1 MGHKLEV
8 VNQVLVFAS
17 GIFFKLLELL
27 LEDLEVDLELRL
39 VLITLS
45 LNLVL
50 QFCQRVGLFVL
61 V

>member
-1 MGHKLEV
+1 VGHKLEV